1 MKTAISIDE
10 LIYHKAEEAAA
21 ELGLT
26 RSRLYTLAVDEYL
39 QNHHPGLITERLN
52 RYYKDRRAEIDE
64 DIQQAT
70 YNLFAE
76 EDW

>member
-1 MKTAISIDE
+1 MKTAISIDGVTWSA
-10 LIYHKAEEAAA
+10 AEAAAA

-39 QNHHPGLITERLN
+39 RNHRPDAVTERLN
-52 RYYKDRRAEIDE
+52 RYYQDHKAALDGDL
-64 DIQQAT
+64 QQAACE
-70 YNLFAE
+70 LFAG

>member
-10 LIYHKAEEAAA
+10 ATYHNAEEAAA
-21 ELGLT
+21 GLGLT
-26 RSRLYTLAVDEYL
+26 RSKFYALALDAYL
-39 QNHHPGLITERLN
+39 KKLRDDAITEQLN
-52 RYYKDRRAEIDE
+52 RYYKDHKAAFDE

-70 YNLFAE
+70 YTLFAK